1 MGGAAIGFWV
11 LAAGSSAADSHAL
24 GSDAPPTPARCCSI
38 CKGEDHETETHGLFQ
53 DAQASAP
60 ATCGGFELKFVDQA
74 DMGWVCIFA
83 ATSAAEPALA
93 GGDPSLWY
101 VPP

>member
-11 LAAGSSAADSHAL
+11 LASGTSAADSHAL
-24 GSDAPPTPARCCSI
+24 GGDAPPTPTRCCSI
-38 CKGEDHETETHGLFQ
+38 CKGEAHETETYGLFQ
-53 DAQASAP
+53 DAQASTP
-60 ATCGGFELKFVDQA
+60 AACGGFELKFVDQA

-83 ATSAAEPALA
+83 ANSAAEPAPA